1 MWHTNKSYVDQ
12 YNFTHFVFCDD
23 EGGDAFARDVFSD
36 PSGAFEIAGY
46 IDWSKYSKIDVRLYI
61 WHNCFEKPYEQSDP
75 CKNWFE
81 FKVPN
86 IFINDGTLAQKKW
99 ELGEVKLHFPTL
111 WLIDIHY
118 QNNIVNIFSRKKHFY
133 IVLRTRAESE
143 NGLELMATYFAGNLI
158 FPITACGLFMM
169 GVACWMIMQHMS
181 LNKIYS
187 QNEMIQKLLN
197 EKNNSRIKNITLE
210 QTMELPED
218 NLKDES
224 IGSHNKISRAPLGP
238 VPMEQTYLT
247 FTCHSTGLYV
257 KAVVDEMHTVIDIMT
272 YEKDDCFKW
281 TETTCLKCIEKVR
294 CVLADGKCPVPFAL
308 DIFVTEADIEHS
320 DSESEAIDQQG
331 TVVNVELESEE
342 EKTIITAGE
351 LNSDSDS
358 VAINQEIN
366 YEFSVELSTSSGEN
380 QYLES
385 DSKVIEEKIQCK
397 PLALEVFD
405 FSCLDYEYDYSDWI
419 SFVEKSVVFGFYVS
433 SDNYL

>member
-1 MWHTNKSYVDQ
+1 
-12 YNFTHFVFCDD
+12 
-23 EGGDAFARDVFSD
+23 
-36 PSGAFEIAGY
+36 
-46 IDWSKYSKIDVRLYI
+46 
-61 WHNCFEKPYEQSDP
+61 
-75 CKNWFE
+75 
-81 FKVPN
+81 
-86 IFINDGTLAQKKW
+86 
-99 ELGEVKLHFPTL
+99 
-111 WLIDIHY
+111 
-118 QNNIVNIFSRKKHFY
+118 
-133 IVLRTRAESE
+133 
-143 NGLELMATYFAGNLI
+143 MATYFAGNLI

-224 IGSHNKISRAPLGP
+224 IGSDNLSSPFMIPYISESDSEEEEGDLTVLMEEEEKSLSSGYDTESEVDIEWELYKISRAPLGP